1 MTNVSRSSVIFF
13 LVALMMLQPLTSIDY
28 DLEASQGPSFSSTG
42 SESIQVSLNRTHLL
56 TNESINALISA
67 SSLSS
72 TSSYSIDWKICIG
85 NSTTDYCSMARFVD
99 PNGSS
104 MLAQGNITIPS
115 GLTTFMTNL
124 PFMTNIS
131 NSWSYGSNHYQTNRT
146 YSFLAVLKIV
156 NVTLDFDRQS
166 FNKVGNKGS
175 QTLYGL
181 NMDSYYLKNQQ
192 IEFDF
197 SDMWIGY
204 LIQGTSLRADLDL
217 LDRDSNQMTHLS
229 NYSHT
234 SYHPNTYTSTQMF
247 EVNSW
252 RFNTTSINISVP
264 GNYSACWSTT
274 NQNLNPE
281 FMVSQFCHDFEV
293 MNATSTGLEDI
304 SVSLNRTHL
313 LTNQSILANLS
324 VNNLD
329 PSNSHTYVI
338 DWKICIGNSTTDYC
352 SMARF
357 VDPNGSSMLAQGN
370 ITIPSGLT
378 TFMTNLPFMTNIS
391 NSWSYGS
398 NHYQTNRT
406 YSFLAVLKIVNV
418 TLDFDRQSFN
428 KVGNKGSQT
437 LYGLNMDS
445 YYLKNQQIE
454 FDFSDMW
461 IGYLIQGTS
470 LRADLD
476 LLDRD
481 SNQMTHLSNYSHT
494 SYHPNTYTSTQMFE
508 VNSWRFNTTSINI
521 SVPGNYSACWSTTNQ
536 NLNPEFMVS
545 QFCHDFEVMN
555 ATSTGL
561 EDISVSLNRTHLL
574 TNQSILANLSVNNL
588 DPSNSH
594 TYVIDWKICIGNSTT
609 DYCSMAR
616 FVDPN
621 GSSMLAQGNI
631 TIPSGLTTFMTNLPF
646 MTNISNSWSYGS
658 NHYQTNRT
666 YSFLAVLK
674 IVNVTLDFDRQSF
687 NKVGNKGSQTLYGL
701 NMDSYYLKNQQ
712 IEFDFSDMWIG
723 YLIQGTSLRA
733 DLDLLDRDSNQM
745 THLSNYSHTSYH
757 PNTYTSTQMFEVNS
771 WRFNTTSIN
780 ISVPGNYSACWSTTN
795 QNLNPEFM
803 VSQFCHDFEVM
814 DDGITDNS
822 TMSIAAG
829 DGYANFSFAQQDL
842 NEWYTVY
849 WNLTNASN
857 AVVDSGNFG
866 YISNAANYFRN
877 VTTISGLP
885 MGAYCLEASLYVGN
899 QGNYLQNSTEDCYS
913 LVLDDADGD
922 GVGDGADQCPNTPA
936 GESVNAVGC
945 SNSQLDDDSDG
956 VTNDVDQCP
965 NTPVGESVNAVGC
978 LDSQLDDDND
988 GVNNDADQC
997 PNTPVGESVD
1007 AVGCSESQL
1016 DDDGDGITNDIDLCP
1031 NTYAGDPVDA
1041 DGCSQYQ
1048 LDDDGDGVNN
1058 AVDQCLGTPPG
1069 VPVMAQGCPNSDYD
1083 ADQDGVV
1090 DSDDLCGETP
1100 AGSTVDA
1107 NGCTPDQLIDTDGD
1121 GVKDQFDQCPDTV
1134 AGETVDAQ
1142 GCSDDQQ
1149 DDDNDGIPNGEDN
1162 CANTD
1167 AGANPDANGCSEEQ
1181 RDDDGDGYNNGVDD
1195 CPQSPSGAS
1204 VDTNGCA
1211 ESELDD
1217 DNDLITNDI
1226 DDCANT
1232 PAGETVDAVGC
1243 SQSQIDDDGDGVSN
1257 ANDQCPNTP
1266 AGTVVDAKGCPT
1278 PDTLP
1283 KPTSPKCDIYYSLE
1297 SQGVKLNGDA
1307 AIPSVSGFGGVIA
1320 IPPGSYYVIASCSD
1334 PDGDIVNA
1342 TILTPIAEQSGA
1354 GKQFTVGAL
1363 IQVPEGMNETM
1374 PIMIAWND
1382 GKEFYQASFII
1393 KLGEIPEDI
1402 DTSNGEGISGFTAMT
1417 MMTSF
1422 LIAGWIQGRRRLE
1435 NQS

>member
-28 DLEASQGPSFSSTG
+28 DLEATQDPSFSLTG

-56 TNESINALISA
+56 TNESINALISV

-72 TSSYSIDWKICIG
+72 TSSYSIDWKICLG
-85 NSTTDYCSMARFVD
+85 NSSSVNSCNSQARFVD

-104 MLAQGNITIPS
+104 MLAEGSITIPS

-124 PFMTNIS
+124 PFMTNIT
-131 NSWSYGSNHYQTNRT
+131 NSWNYGPDSHYANRT
-146 YSFLAVLKIV
+146 YSFIAVLKIANV
-156 NVTLDFDRQS
+156 NLDFDRKS
-166 FNKVGNKGS
+166 FNKVGDIGN
-175 QTLYGL
+175 QPVYGL
-181 NMDSYYLKNQQ
+181 NMESYYLKNQQ
-192 IEFDF
+192 VEFYF
-197 SDMWIGY
+197 SDMRMGY
-204 LIQGTSLRADLDL
+204 FIEGTSLRADLDL

-229 NYSHT
+229 NYSITMNYPTHD
-234 SYHPNTYTSTQMF
+234 SNGDYALDGYRYN
-247 EVNSW
+247 
-252 RFNTTSINISVP
+252 FNTTSINISVP
-264 GNYSACWSTT
+264 GNYSACFSTT

-293 MNATSTGLEDI
+293 I
-304 SVSLNRTHL
+304 
-313 LTNQSILANLS
+313 
-324 VNNLD
+324 
-329 PSNSHTYVI
+329 
-338 DWKICIGNSTTDYC
+338 
-352 SMARF
+352 
-357 VDPNGSSMLAQGN
+357 
-370 ITIPSGLT
+370 
-378 TFMTNLPFMTNIS
+378 
-391 NSWSYGS
+391 
-398 NHYQTNRT
+398 
-406 YSFLAVLKIVNV
+406 
-418 TLDFDRQSFN
+418 
-428 KVGNKGSQT
+428 
-437 LYGLNMDS
+437 
-445 YYLKNQQIE
+445 
-454 FDFSDMW
+454 
-461 IGYLIQGTS
+461 
-470 LRADLD
+470 
-476 LLDRD
+476 
-481 SNQMTHLSNYSHT
+481 
-494 SYHPNTYTSTQMFE
+494 
-508 VNSWRFNTTSINI
+508 
-521 SVPGNYSACWSTTNQ
+521 
-536 NLNPEFMVS
+536 
-545 QFCHDFEVMN
+545 
-555 ATSTGL
+555 
-561 EDISVSLNRTHLL
+561 
-574 TNQSILANLSVNNL
+574 
-588 DPSNSH
+588 
-594 TYVIDWKICIGNSTT
+594 
-609 DYCSMAR
+609 
-616 FVDPN
+616 
-621 GSSMLAQGNI
+621 
-631 TIPSGLTTFMTNLPF
+631 
-646 MTNISNSWSYGS
+646 
-658 NHYQTNRT
+658 
-666 YSFLAVLK
+666 
-674 IVNVTLDFDRQSF
+674 
-687 NKVGNKGSQTLYGL
+687 
-701 NMDSYYLKNQQ
+701 
-712 IEFDFSDMWIG
+712 
-723 YLIQGTSLRA
+723 
-733 DLDLLDRDSNQM
+733 
-745 THLSNYSHTSYH
+745 
-757 PNTYTSTQMFEVNS
+757 
-771 WRFNTTSIN
+771 
-780 ISVPGNYSACWSTTN
+780 
-795 QNLNPEFM
+795 
-803 VSQFCHDFEVM
+803 
-814 DDGITDNS
+814 DDGIVDNS
-822 TMSIAAG
+822 TMLVDAG
-829 DGYANFSFAQQDL
+829 DGYANFSLAQQDL

-849 WNLTNASN
+849 WNLTNGTN
-857 AVVDSGNFG
+857 TVVDSGNFG
-866 YISNAANYFRN
+866 YISNAANYYRN

-945 SNSQLDDDSDG
+945 SDSQLDDDGDA

-965 NTPVGESVNAVGC
+965 NTPAGESVNAVGC
-978 LDSQLDDDND
+978 SDSQLDDDND

-997 PNTPVGESVD
+997 PNTPAGETVDTNGCTDAQLDDDNDDVNNDADQCPNTPVGESVN

-1058 AVDQCLGTPPG
+1058 AVDQCPGTPPG

-1083 ADQDGVV
+1083 TDQDGVV

-1100 AGSTVDA
+1100 AGSAVDA

-1121 GVKDQFDQCPDTV
+1121 GVKDQFDQCPNTV

-1195 CPQSPSGAS
+1195 CPQSPSGAN

-1232 PAGETVDAVGC
+1232 PAGETVDAVGCSQSQLDPDLDGVYPVDDCPNTPVGETVNAVGC

-1297 SQGVKLNGDA
+1297 SQGIKLNGDA

-1374 PIMIAWND
+1374 PIMITWND

-1402 DTSNGEGISGFTAMT
+1402 DTSNGEGIPGFTAMT
-1417 MMTSF
+1417 MMTAF